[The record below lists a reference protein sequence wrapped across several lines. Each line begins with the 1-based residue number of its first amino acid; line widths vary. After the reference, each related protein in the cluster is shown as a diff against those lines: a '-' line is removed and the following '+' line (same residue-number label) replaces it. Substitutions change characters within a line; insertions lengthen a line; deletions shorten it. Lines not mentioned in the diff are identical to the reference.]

1 MPDARVRRSP
11 ELISKG
17 FFRGVPLTIFESVK
31 DGTASCLRS
40 GILWKTAEK
49 GAIGAN
55 LVMTILKVYLII
67 AFEDQ
72 YLTKYWALLL

>member
-1 MPDARVRRSP
+1 MQEYVDHPSWSARV
-11 ELISKG
+11 

-31 DGTASCLRS
+31 DGTASCLRG
-40 GILWKTAEK
+40 GILYKTAEK